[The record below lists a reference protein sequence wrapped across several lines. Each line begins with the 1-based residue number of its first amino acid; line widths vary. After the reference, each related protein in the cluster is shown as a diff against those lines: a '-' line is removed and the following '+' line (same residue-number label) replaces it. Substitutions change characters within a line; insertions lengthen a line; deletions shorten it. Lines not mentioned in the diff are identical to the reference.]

1 MDDPAQRPLVIGWKE
16 VVELPEWGIRRLRI
30 KADTGA
36 RTSAIDVLKYAIDE
50 ADAAGPVVELELAL
64 DPRHRERVQVVRA
77 PLLGQVLVRNSG
89 GQRECRPLVETTL
102 RLGPVTKRVR
112 LTVANRAGLRFR
124 MLLGRQALLGDFLV
138 DVGQKYLWKRVA
150 GGG

>member
-16 VVELPEWGIRRLRI
+16 VAALPEWGIPRLRV

-36 RTSAIDVLKYAIDE
+36 RTSAIDVLDYAIDE
-50 ADAAGPVVELELAL
+50 AGPTAELRLAL
-64 DPRHRERVQVVRA
+64 DPRHLERVTVVRT
-77 PLLGQVLVRNSG
+77 PLLAMVVVSNSG

-138 DVGQKYLWKRVA
+138 DVSQKYLWKKT
-150 GGG
+150 